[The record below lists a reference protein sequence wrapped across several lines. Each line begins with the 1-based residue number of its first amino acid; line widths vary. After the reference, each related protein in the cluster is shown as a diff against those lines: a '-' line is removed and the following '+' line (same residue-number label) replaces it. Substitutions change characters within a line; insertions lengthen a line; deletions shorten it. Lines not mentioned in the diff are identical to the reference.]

1 MNSILKELTTNPKE
15 YEALLENNVI
25 KLIPMVNPDGVIIG
39 NGRSS
44 IAGIDLNR

>member
-1 MNSILKELTTNPKE
+1 MKEIMKELTTNVKE

-39 NGRSS
+39 NARSS
-44 IAGIDLNR
+44 IAGID